1 MLNLLRLIGKTPKF
15 RNSSLTSRSPGLHSD
30 PPLLSLVKT
39 PGHVV
44 LSLIGQ
50 FLLLLVPQRTPPTIQ
65 IRICRLC
72 KLHPHLPSNLNT
84 HLQPHHSIPLQ
95 KPLVLPHRKTPL
107 VDLLVR
113 RNPRKG
119 NSKGMLK
126 QENAHRRLAAK
137 LWSHT
142 ARLSL
147 HTPVPLFT
155 PPLLTMSPPTRLPTS
170 PELSKRPWHRL
181 LTRNGPPLSSKNS
194 DPSINTAHT
203 PLYLV
208 PMVAG
213 LSDPDLH
220 SRSRMAKPWTLA
232 SKPVLS
238 PGVLHKFTM
247 STMKILLRQ
256 LSKQHQF
263 AFSSPMQQGTVSWS
277 TSSMWKPH
285 SSILILI
292 ERSISNNPLDLSTRI
307 FLAKIS
313 FCSSTRDYMD

>member
-50 FLLLLVPQRTPPTIQ
+50 FLLLLVPQRTPPTIR

-72 KLHPHLPSNLNT
+72 KLHPHLQSNLNI
-84 HLQPHHSIPLQ
+84 HLLPHRNIPLQ
-95 KPLVLPHRKTPL
+95 KPLVLPHRKTLL
-107 VDLLVR
+107 VDLLVC

-126 QENAHRRLAAK
+126 RENAHRRLAAK

-142 ARLSL
+142 ARPSS

-181 LTRNGPPLSSKNS
+181 FAKEWTAAILQEIGSLDKHGTY
-194 DPSINTAHT
+194 SI
-203 PLYLV
+203 V
-208 PMVAG
+208 PRPHGRRVVG
-213 LSDPDLH
+213 
-220 SRSRMAKPWTLA
+220 SR
-232 SKPVLS
+232 
-238 PGVLHKFTM
+238 
-247 STMKILLRQ
+247 
-256 LSKQHQF
+256 F
-263 AFSSPMQQGTVSWS
+263 AFKIKDGET
-277 TSSMWKPH
+277 
-285 SSILILI
+285 
-292 ERSISNNPLDLSTRI
+292 LDPRFKARFVARGFTQVHHV
-307 FLAKIS
+307 
-313 FCSSTRDYMD
+313 DYEDTFAPVV

>member
-50 FLLLLVPQRTPPTIQ
+50 FLLLLVPQRTPPTIR

-72 KLHPHLPSNLNT
+72 KLHPHLQSNLNI
-84 HLQPHHSIPLQ
+84 HLLPHRNIPLQ
-95 KPLVLPHRKTPL
+95 KPLVLPHRKTLL
-107 VDLLVR
+107 VDLLVC

-126 QENAHRRLAAK
+126 RENAHRRLAAK

-142 ARLSL
+142 ARPSS

-155 PPLLTMSPPTRLPTS
+155 PPLPLTSPPMLVPTS
-170 PELSKRPWHRL
+170 LGLSKRPWHRL
-181 LTRNGPPLSSKNS
+181 LPRNGPPLSSKNS
-194 DPSINTAHT
+194 VPSINMAHT
-203 PLYLV
+203 PSYLV
-208 PMVAG
+208 PKVAG

-232 SKPVLS
+232 SRLDLS
-238 PGVLHKFTM
+238 PEDSHKFTIL
-247 STMKILLRQ
+247 TTKIPLRQ
-256 LSKQHQF
+256 SSKQHLF
-263 AFSSPMQQGTVSWS
+263 AFSSPMQQETVSSS
-277 TSSMWKPH
+277 TSSTWKPP

-292 ERSISNNPLDLSTRI
+292 ERSISNNPLGSNTRI
-307 FLAKIS
+307 FLVKITS
-313 FCSSTRDYMD
+313 FWSTRDY